1 MPVKNK
7 FEKFLLSL
15 SSFFLGIIL
24 ILGIKIEDTNKKL
37 ERIKN
42 DLDIGPSADMLAENQ
57 ASINQTREKIIDTVT
72 KAPAS
77 DVTANTTTKTVIPG
91 KVVPVQVMKK
101 TSGGSSSSSSS
112 SKTTKTS

>member
-1 MPVKNK
+1 MAVKNK

-42 DLDIGPSADMLAENQ
+42 DLDIGPSADVLAGNQ
-57 ASINQTREKIIDTVT
+57 TSINQTREKIIDTVT
-72 KAPAS
+72 KAPAQ
-77 DVTANTTTKTVIPG
+77 DITANTTTKTIIPG
-91 KVVPVQVMKK
+91 KVVPVQVTK

-112 SKTTKTS
+112 SSKKTKAS

>member
-1 MPVKNK
+1 MQVKNK

-24 ILGIKIEDTNKKL
+24 ILGIKIEDTSKKL

-42 DLDIGPSADMLAENQ
+42 DLDIGPSADVLAGNQ
-57 ASINQTREKIIDTVT
+57 SAINQTREKIIDTVT

-91 KVVPVQVMKK
+91 KVVPVQVTK
-101 TSGGSSSSSSS
+101 TTGGSTGSSSSS